1 MDQELIRYRQLTDA
15 ACKQLLADKLMLA
28 CILKSCVAEFENSTV
43 QDIEHRY
50 IEGDPEIGNIGV
62 HCDTTNPPSTGRI
75 QGMSNESTTLTEGRV
90 TYDIR
95 FFATTP
101 QNTSLKLII
110 NIEAQ
115 NDFYPGY
122 PLIKRAFYYMCRQ
135 ISAQYGS
142 VFENSNYGDLQKV
155 YTIWICFSPPA
166 NRRNAITAYAMDE
179 RCIAGN
185 AHEKRSNFDL
195 GQIVMIY
202 LGHEHDERY
211 TGLVKLLDVFTS
223 SSTSYDI
230 KAQTLKDEFGAEM
243 PQRLRKMEE
252 YMSGFSDYVEQ
263 RGFNRGIEQGFNR
276 GIEQGVVRSA
286 MNISKNSNLTPIEAL
301 TLIGVKPNEIQ
312 SYLAL
317 IEEEREEQN
326 SL

>member
-1 MDQELIRYRQLTDA
+1 
-15 ACKQLLADKLMLA
+15 
-28 CILKSCVAEFENSTV
+28 
-43 QDIEHRY
+43 
-50 IEGDPEIGNIGV
+50 
-62 HCDTTNPPSTGRI
+62 
-75 QGMSNESTTLTEGRV
+75 
-90 TYDIR
+90 
-95 FFATTP
+95 
-101 QNTSLKLII
+101 
-110 NIEAQ
+110 
-115 NDFYPGY
+115 
-122 PLIKRAFYYMCRQ
+122 
-135 ISAQYGS
+135 
-142 VFENSNYGDLQKV
+142 
-155 YTIWICFSPPA
+155 
-166 NRRNAITAYAMDE
+166 MDE

-263 RGFNRGIEQGFNR
+263 RGFNRGIEQG
-276 GIEQGVVRSA
+276 VVRSA

>member
-1 MDQELIRYRQLTDA
+1 
-15 ACKQLLADKLMLA
+15 
-28 CILKSCVAEFENSTV
+28 
-43 QDIEHRY
+43 
-50 IEGDPEIGNIGV
+50 
-62 HCDTTNPPSTGRI
+62 
-75 QGMSNESTTLTEGRV
+75 
-90 TYDIR
+90 
-95 FFATTP
+95 
-101 QNTSLKLII
+101 
-110 NIEAQ
+110 
-115 NDFYPGY
+115 
-122 PLIKRAFYYMCRQ
+122 
-135 ISAQYGS
+135 
-142 VFENSNYGDLQKV
+142 
-155 YTIWICFSPPA
+155 
-166 NRRNAITAYAMDE
+166 MDE

-195 GQIVMIY
+195 GQIVMLY

-230 KAQTLKDEFGAEM
+230 KAQTLQDEFGAEM